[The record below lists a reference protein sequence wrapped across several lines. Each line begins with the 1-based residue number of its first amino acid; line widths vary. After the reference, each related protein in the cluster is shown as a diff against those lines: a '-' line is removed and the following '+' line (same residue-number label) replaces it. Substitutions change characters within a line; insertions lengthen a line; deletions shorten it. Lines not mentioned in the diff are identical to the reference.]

1 MSILSKVGM
10 NCAVRGLAGLGIAS
24 LLVAGWA
31 PRVAAHADQAMF
43 EEFIK
48 THPEYFAQRYPQY
61 FSQTDSNGTASNSR
75 IVRGPATPAAIP
87 DVFGPG
93 AVLTAGN
100 VYMKITNLG
109 LFGNPFTQ
117 LSSDPSGQWPG
128 ASGIEYLSFGL
139 LSVGAVNPV
148 ATEPNAVRRVSYF
161 QEWRPPSLNAEDRIY
176 RAYEGIING
185 TRLVNDDGDRD
196 ALGQP
201 LIDEDFL
208 DGRDND
214 GDGRIDED
222 YAAIGQQM
230 FSLVMRD
237 DTPEA
242 INSTFNE
249 KHVPLGLEVRE
260 RAFAFANPRLANF
273 DAMEYVIF
281 NRSGHE
287 LDSMVVGFR
296 VDMDSGPVSVNNYFT
311 DDIDASPFPNGDFI
325 VNLRDGDPRRQQPH
339 LDVSPPVPADSAL
352 CPRLTYRLN
361 GFSLIDDNGDAGR
374 TTGVASILLLGHTLD
389 PLGVNAP
396 TRVQFRAFRSYTA
409 GTPYEEGGNPTI
421 DQQRFEFMTST
432 QNIDPVTGHI
442 VAEFS
447 ELPGDYQYWCS
458 IGPFRHVPNN
468 GSIEVTIAFAVQ
480 TANVNTLREYPGDL
494 TRYMAGAI
502 GGGDILDKYPALDNA
517 LTAQIAYDG
526 VYEVPREGFENQV
539 PDGHGRETPLRARPG
554 QLGLSG
560 ADCHDLTDGQIRPID
575 EFHFTWFD
583 FDCDYCTGVYDQPR
597 QTGMFLR
604 RWNTESPPPN
614 PNLNVASQ
622 FNYTDNPDRT
632 PVLVPGGDSKI
643 TIAWDNLSETTP
655 DPERHEFD
663 FRSYRI
669 WKAAN
674 WQRPVGSSGPNDDDW
689 SLLGEFRLFD
699 SADSNFT
706 ADGSGQHCPMVLV
719 PEYYDPQ
726 TGTRAPK
733 TVPICLYR
741 GDLWNKQSGEII
753 RPDAS
758 VDCRRDTLG
767 NCQIEQGVDVRTQA
781 ATTRTK
787 YPVGRYHYVDREVK
801 NGFLYFYSVTAGDS
815 GRSGE
820 SFGRRTAQE
829 ADGVTP
835 QVATRTSQGVWVV
848 PNPYRGFK
856 TISDR
861 PSAWDLTPNASDPT
875 GTHIDFFGMPPGR
888 WTLRIFTVSG
898 DLVAEL
904 HSDDTVNESVRTSIT
919 NPSGQVYN
927 GSNRQQ
933 DNPNDGQA
941 RWNLISRN
949 GQDVVSGIYIFVVD
963 SSQGIQRGRFVIIR

>member
-1 MSILSKVGM
+1 MKAVM
-10 NCAVRGLAGLGIAS
+10 NHRIRSMFFFGIAA
-24 LLVAGWA
+24 LAVASWA
-31 PRVAAHADQAMF
+31 PRAMARADQAMLD
-43 EEFIK
+43 EFIK
-48 THPEYFAQRYPQY
+48 THPEYFRARFPQY
-61 FSQTDSNGTASNSR
+61 FPDTASANG
-75 IVRGPATPAAIP
+75 IVRPPATPSAIP

-100 VYMKITNLG
+100 VYMKVTNLG
-109 LFGNPFTQ
+109 LFGNPFTNI
-117 LSSDPSGQWPG
+117 SSDPSGQWPG
-128 ASGIEYLSFGL
+128 ASGVEYLSFGL
-139 LSVGAVNPV
+139 FSVGAVNPV

-196 ALGQP
+196 P
-201 LIDEDFL
+201 LSGEPKIDEDFL
-208 DGRDND
+208 DGHDND
-214 GDGRIDED
+214 GDGRVDED

-249 KHVPLGLEVRE
+249 KHIPLGLEVRE

-273 DAMEYVIF
+273 DAMEYVII

-296 VDMDSGPVSVNNYFT
+296 VDMDSGPVAQNNYFT
-311 DDIDASPFPNGDFI
+311 DDIDAAPFPNGQFV
-325 VNLRDGDPRRQQPH
+325 VNLRDGDPRRQHPH

-352 CPRLTYRLN
+352 CPRVTYRIN
-361 GFSLIDDNGDAGR
+361 GFSVVDDNQDAGR
-374 TTGVASILLLGHTLD
+374 TLGVGSILLLGHTLD
-389 PLGVNAP
+389 PLGENAP

-409 GTPYEEGGNPTI
+409 GTPYEEGGNPSI

-432 QNIDPVTGHI
+432 QNIDPATGMI
-442 VAEFS
+442 ASEFS
-447 ELPGDYQYWCS
+447 ELPGDYQAWCS
-458 IGPFRHVPNN
+458 VGPFRHVPNN
-468 GSIEVTIAFAVQ
+468 GQIEVTIAFAVQ
-480 TANVNTLREYPGDL
+480 TGNVNTLREYPGDL
-494 TRYMAGAI
+494 IRYQSGAI
-502 GGGDILDKYPALDNA
+502 DGGDLLDKYPALDNA
-517 LTAQIAYDG
+517 LTAEIAYDG
-526 VYEVPREGFENQV
+526 IYEVPREGFENQV
-539 PDGHGRETPLRARPG
+539 PDGHGRETPLRARTG

-560 ADCHDLTDGQIRPID
+560 ADCHDLSDGQIRPITD
-575 EFHFTWFD
+575 TQFTWFD

-597 QTGMFLR
+597 GTGMFLR

-614 PNLNVASQ
+614 PNLNVSSL

-632 PVLVPGGDSKI
+632 PTLVAGGDNQI

-663 FRSYRI
+663 FRSYRV

-699 SADSNFT
+699 SADSNFSVDAT
-706 ADGSGQHCPMVLV
+706 GQHCPMILI

-726 TGTRAPK
+726 TGTRSPR
-733 TVPICLYR
+733 TVPICLYK
-741 GDLWNKQSGEII
+741 GDLWNAQSGEII
-753 RPDAS
+753 RPDQT

-767 NCQIEQGVDVRTQA
+767 NCEIENGVDVRTQA
-781 ATTRTK
+781 PTTRTK
-787 YPVGRYHYVDREVK
+787 YPVGRYRYVDKEVK
-801 NGFLYFYSVTAGDS
+801 NGFQYFYSVSAGDS
-815 GRSGE
+815 GASGE
-820 SFGRRTAQE
+820 SFGRRAAQE

-835 QVATRTSQGVWVV
+835 QTSTGAGQGVWVV
-848 PNPYRGFK
+848 PNPYRGF
-856 TISDR
+856 TSINDR
-861 PSAWDLTPNASDPT
+861 PSSWDLTPNASDPT
-875 GTHIDFFGMPPGR
+875 GTHIDFFGMPAGR

-904 HSDDTVNESVRTSIT
+904 HSDDTVNESVRTTVT
-919 NPSGQVYN
+919 NPTNNQVYN
-927 GSNRQQ
+927 GANRQQ

-949 GQDVVSGIYIFVVD
+949 GQDVVSGIYIFVVE
-963 SSQGIQRGRFVIIR
+963 SSQGTQRGRFVIIR